1 VRSKGFDANDLGF
14 MSRNNRITAGAHL
27 KFDMLEPYWFGR
39 RSGFNLNAW
48 HHRNLDG
55 DELNRG
61 INYNMWHRFKNDWG
75 FSFGISG
82 EADVRDDLAT
92 RGGPVMGRPGSTWG
106 WFDLWTDDRGSL
118 SSSFGM
124 NGHRGHGGANSGMR
138 YSFEV
143 EWRPVSHFMIEVEPT
158 WSRRKAFAQWVEN
171 VDDDGDDED
180 DHFVFGE
187 LESRVME
194 IEGRASY
201 SFTTQLS
208 LQLFVQP
215 FVTTGDYGLIKELV
229 GEKSYSFAPFDGL
242 EENPDFENRSMRS
255 NLVLR
260 WEYRPGSTLF
270 LVWQQSRDRDFEEI
284 DGPEF
289 EPLSGIGKSF
299 TDDGDSIF
307 LVKFNR
313 WFGL

>member
-1 VRSKGFDANDLGF
+1 MASPTRSQETSA
-14 MSRNNRITAGAHL
+14 SNR
-27 KFDMLEPYWFGR
+27 
-39 RSGFNLNAW
+39 
-48 HHRNLDG
+48 
-55 DELNRG
+55 
-61 INYNMWHRFKNDWG
+61 
-75 FSFGISG
+75 
-82 EADVRDDLAT
+82 
-92 RGGPVMGRPGSTWG
+92 
-106 WFDLWTDDRGSL
+106 
-118 SSSFGM
+118 
-124 NGHRGHGGANSGMR
+124 
-138 YSFEV
+138 
-143 EWRPVSHFMIEVEPT
+143 
-158 WSRRKAFAQWVEN
+158 
-171 VDDDGDDED
+171 
-180 DHFVFGE
+180 
-187 LESRVME
+187 
-194 IEGRASY
+194 Y

-242 EENPDFENRSMRS
+242 EENPDFENGSMRS

-270 LVWQQSRDRDFEEI
+270 LVWQQSRDREFEEI